1 MRIQEPATDG
11 APPRAGAAPLPYATP
26 ESEFDA
32 FAATDWALLAAVAAV
47 WGSSFLFIAIGL
59 DHFEPTLITLLRLL
73 FGSAVL
79 AAFPG
84 ARRSIPRADL
94 PGVALLGLVWMAAPL
109 LLFPLAQQWIDS
121 SLAGMLNGAAPLFT
135 AAVATVLLRRL
146 PGGTQ
151 MVGLAVGFVGVV
163 AVSWPAVQGAR
174 ATALGTGLVLLAT
187 LLYGIAVN
195 LAVPLQRRHGS
206 LPVLWRAQLV
216 ALALVAPLGLAGLR
230 GSTFAWSSLLAVAAL
245 GCLGTA
251 LAYVAFA
258 TLVGRVGATRGS
270 VTIYLIPVVAI
281 ALGVLVRGESV
292 PLISVFG
299 AGLILVG
306 AYLTSRRETRR
317 AGR

>member
-1 MRIQEPATDG
+1 MQTQDAPTDG
-11 APPRAGAAPLPYATP
+11 APPSARTATPPAGAPA
-26 ESEFDA
+26 SEFDA
-32 FAATDWALLAAVAAV
+32 FTATDWGLLAAVAAV

-59 DHFEPTLITLLRLL
+59 DHFEPALVTLLRLL
-73 FGSAVL
+73 FGTAVL

-94 PGVALLGLVWMAAPL
+94 PHVALLGVVWMAAPL

-135 AAVATVLLRRL
+135 AAVATVFLRRV

-151 MVGLAVGFVGVV
+151 LVGLAVGFVGVV

-174 ATALGTGLVLLAT
+174 ATALGTALVLLAT
-187 LLYGIAVN
+187 FLYGIAVN

-206 LPVLWRAQLV
+206 LPVLWRAQMV
-216 ALALVAPLGLAGLR
+216 ALVVVAPLGLAGVK
-230 GSTFAWSSLLAVAAL
+230 GSAFAWSSLLAVAAL

-292 PLISVFG
+292 PLISVGG
-299 AGLILVG
+299 AGLILSG
-306 AYLTSRRETRR
+306 AYLTSRREARR